1 MTVTLEVIGGRAVL
15 VVDAA
20 GPLIGAR
27 QDAVDLVGEAMGM
40 GAGVVALPVS
50 RLDPAFFTLSSGIAG
65 EFIQTLINYRR
76 IVAIIGDISAH
87 TAASSAL
94 RDFVRESNRGR
105 SVFFLPDV
113 EALAE
118 KLASLA

>member
-1 MTVTLEVIGGRAVL
+1 VTLEEIGGRAVL
-15 VVDAA
+15 VADEA

-40 GAGVVALPVS
+40 GARVVALPVS
-50 RLDPAFFTLSSGIAG
+50 RLDPAFFTLSTGIAG
-65 EFIQTLINYRR
+65 EFIQTLINYRL
-76 IVAIIGDISAH
+76 IVAIVGDISAH
-87 TAASSAL
+87 TAAGAAL

-113 EALAE
+113 KALAE

>member
-1 MTVTLEVIGGRAVL
+1 MTVTLEEIGGRAVL
-15 VVDAA
+15 VVDGA

-27 QDAVDLVGEAMGM
+27 QDAVDLVGESMGM
-40 GAGVVALPVS
+40 GARVVALPVS
-50 RLDPAFFTLSSGIAG
+50 RLDPAFFTLSSGLAG
-65 EFIQTLINYRR
+65 EFIQTLVNYRR

-87 TAASSAL
+87 TAASTAL

-105 SVFFLPDV
+105 SVFFLPDT

>member
-1 MTVTLEVIGGRAVL
+1 MTVTLEEIGGLAVL
-15 VVDAA
+15 AVDAA

-27 QDAVDLVGEAMGM
+27 QDAVDLVGESMGM
-40 GAGVVALPVS
+40 GARVVALPVS
-50 RLDPAFFTLSSGIAG
+50 RLDPAFFTLSTGVAG
-65 EFIQTLINYRR
+65 EFIQTLVNYRLILA
-76 IVAIIGDISAH
+76 IVGDISAH
-87 TAASSAL
+87 TAASNAL

-105 SVFFLPDV
+105 SVFFLPDA

>member
-1 MTVTLEVIGGRAVL
+1 MSATLSEIGGVAVL
-15 VVDAA
+15 AVDAA
-20 GPLIGAR
+20 GPLIGSR
-27 QDAVDLVGEAMGM
+27 QDAVDLVGESMGM
-40 GAGVVALPVS
+40 GAQVIALPVS

-65 EFIQTLINYRR
+65 EFIQTLINYRL
-76 IVAIIGDISAH
+76 IVAIVGDISAH
-87 TAASSAL
+87 TAAGGTL